1 MRESIPAMSTP
12 TVVTVKT
19 VHLYWIR
26 LASVGGVR
34 AAASD
39 PISRDEATGIR

>member
-1 MRESIPAMSTP
+1 
-12 TVVTVKT
+12 
-19 VHLYWIR
+19 LYWIR